1 MISGA
6 DMTTASSTPTKTTT
20 ARIEVFRPGTFQ
32 PMEGDAL
39 TYTAADLK
47 AVADAYDP
55 ATAPAPVVVGHPSTD
70 APAYAWATGFDYDAS
85 EGRLY
90 ATVGEIDPAFSEAV
104 KAGRYKKVSLSFFR
118 PDHAAN
124 PVPGTWYPKHIGFLG
139 GAAPAVS
146 GLKNVQFSA
155 PDATV
160 TVSADFGER
169 GFEDSASLFRS
180 IRDFLIEKFGMDD
193 ADKALPSYRIDW
205 LSEAEIVPPISQ
217 PSFSTH
223 PNALPPEK
231 EPPTVTQ
238 ANVTQPNP
246 DFAAREADLIARE
259 ARIKARERETIEAEN
274 ASFAEQLVVEGR
286 LLPASKDKVV
296 SILNALPFDTAVSF
310 SAGEAAVPLAN
321 ALRDLLAAQ
330 PKAVSFGALDLPEA
344 GADDASASF
353 AADGKPVDPAAMER
367 HTKALAYQNQHP
379 GTDYLA
385 AVRAVG

>member
-1 MISGA
+1 
-6 DMTTASSTPTKTTT
+6 MTTASSTPKNSTT

-70 APAYAWATGFDYDAS
+70 APAYAWATGFEYDAS
-85 EGRLY
+85 AQRLY
-90 ATVGEIDPAFSEAV
+90 ATVGEIDPAFSDAV

-146 GLKNVQFSA
+146 GLRNVQFASA
-155 PDATV
+155 DATV

-205 LSEAEIVPPISQ
+205 LSEAEILAPISQ
-217 PSFSTH
+217 PSFSTN
-223 PNALPPEK
+223 PNALSSKK
-231 EPPTVTQ
+231 EPV
-238 ANVTQPNP
+238 VTQPNP
-246 DFAAREADLIARE
+246 DFAAREADLTARE
-259 ARIKARERETIEAEN
+259 ARLKARERETTEAAN
-274 ASFAEQLVVEGR
+274 ASFAEQLVVDGR

-296 SILNALPFDTAVSF
+296 SILNALPVDTAVSF
-310 SAGEAAVPLAN
+310 SVGEAAVTLAA

-330 PKAVSFGALDLPEA
+330 PKAVSFGALDLPDA
-344 GADDASASF
+344 GADDTSASF
-353 AADGKPVDPAAMER
+353 ATDGKPVDPAAMER

>member
-32 PMEGDAL
+32 PMEGTAL

-146 GLKNVQFSA
+146 GLRNVQFASA
-155 PDATV
+155 DATV

-205 LSEAEIVPPISQ
+205 LSEAEITPPISQ
-217 PSFSTH
+217 PSFSTN
-223 PNALPPEK
+223 PNVLPTTK
-231 EPPTVTQ
+231 EPV
-238 ANVTQPNP
+238 VTQPNP

-259 ARIKARERETIEAEN
+259 ARLKARERETTEAEN
-274 ASFAEQLVVEGR
+274 AAFAEQLVVDGR

-296 SILNALPFDTAVSF
+296 SILNALPVDTAVSF

-353 AADGKPVDPAAMER
+353 ATDGKPVDPAAMER